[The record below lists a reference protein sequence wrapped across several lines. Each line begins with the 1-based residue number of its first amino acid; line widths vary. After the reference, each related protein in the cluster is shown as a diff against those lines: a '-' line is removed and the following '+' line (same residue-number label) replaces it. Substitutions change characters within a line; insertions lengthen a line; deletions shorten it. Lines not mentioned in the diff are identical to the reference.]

1 MPEHAIITG
10 GSSGI
15 GLATA
20 KLLASRGVSV
30 SLIARDPGKLASAR
44 AGIEA
49 QGNGAGRVQTFS
61 ANVCNAPELKDAI
74 DRAAASFGA
83 PSWAVS
89 SAGIVIPGTFTTQ
102 SLSDHESQWR
112 TNYVGSL
119 NFAHLM
125 LPHLHAAD
133 KPKLVFISSGAAYL
147 GLYGY
152 SSYGPTKFAVKGL
165 AESLSAE
172 LKSRNVSV
180 TVAFPGDTDTPQLRA
195 ELPKRPVVTA
205 RLAGNGVMSAESVA
219 SGIVAAAERGDLE
232 VTFGLKLRLL
242 SRTHSMIAP
251 LFRSYQNWLVRR
263 FGEPS

>member
-1 MPEHAIITG
+1 MRDHAIITG

-20 KLLASRGVSV
+20 KLLASRGVAV
-30 SLIARDPGKLASAR
+30 SLIARNQGKLEAAR
-44 AGIEA
+44 EGILS
-49 QGNGAGRVQTFS
+49 QVNGAGAVQVFS
-61 ANVCNAPELKDAI
+61 ANVCNAAELKDAI
-74 DRAAASFGA
+74 DAAAASFGV
-83 PSWAVS
+83 PSWAIS
-89 SAGIVIPGTFTTQ
+89 SAGMVIPGTFITQ
-102 SLSDHESQWR
+102 SLGDHESQWR

-119 NFAHLM
+119 NFAHLV
-125 LPHLHAAD
+125 LPHLETAG

-195 ELPKRPVVTA
+195 ELPKRPAVTSK
-205 RLAGNGVMSAESVA
+205 LAGGGVMSAESVA
-219 SGIVAAAERGDLE
+219 RGIVAAAERGDLE
-232 VTFGLKLRLL
+232 VTFGWKLRLL

-251 LFRSYQNWLVRR
+251 LFRTYQDWLVRR
-263 FGEPS
+263 YGEPS

>member
-1 MPEHAIITG
+1 MREHAIITG

-20 KLLASRGVSV
+20 RLLASRGIAV
-30 SLIARDPGKLASAR
+30 SLIARNPGKLAAAR
-44 AGIEA
+44 DGIMS
-49 QGNGAGRVQTFS
+49 QGNGVGEVQIFS
-61 ANVCNAPELKDAI
+61 ANVCNAAELKEAI
-74 DRAAASFGA
+74 SAATASFGT

-89 SAGIVIPGTFTTQ
+89 SAGMVIPGTFTSQ
-102 SLSDHESQWR
+102 SLDDHESQWR

-119 NFAHLM
+119 NFAHLV
-125 LPHLHAAD
+125 LPHLVAAGR
-133 KPKLVFISSGAAYL
+133 PKLVFISSGAAYL

-195 ELPKRPVVTA
+195 ELPNRPVVTSK
-205 RLAGNGVMSAESVA
+205 LAGGDVMSADRVA
-219 SGIVAAAERGDLE
+219 KGIVAAAERGDLE
-232 VTFGLKLRLL
+232 VTFGWKLRLL

-251 LFRSYQNWLVRR
+251 VFRSYQNWLVRR

>member
-1 MPEHAIITG
+1 MREHAIITG

-20 KLLASRGVSV
+20 QLLASRGMAV
-30 SLIARDPGKLASAR
+30 SLIARNPGKLAAAR
-44 AGIEA
+44 DGILS
-49 QGNGAGRVQTFS
+49 QGNGVGKVQTFS
-61 ANVCNAPELKDAI
+61 ANVCNAAELKEAI
-74 DRAAASFGA
+74 EAAAATFGT

-89 SAGIVIPGTFTTQ
+89 SAGMVIPGTFTSQ
-102 SLSDHESQWR
+102 SLDDHESQWR

-119 NFAHLM
+119 NFAHLV
-125 LPHLHAAD
+125 LPHLVVAG

-195 ELPKRPVVTA
+195 ELPKRPAVTSK
-205 RLAGNGVMSAESVA
+205 LAGGGILSADRVA
-219 SGIVAAAERGDLE
+219 KGIVAAAERGDLE
-232 VTFGLKLRLL
+232 VTFGWKLRLL

-251 LFRSYQNWLVRR
+251 LFRTYQDWLVRR
-263 FGEPS
+263 FGESS

>member
-1 MPEHAIITG
+1 MREHAIITG

-20 KLLASRGVSV
+20 RLLASRGIAV
-30 SLIARDPGKLASAR
+30 SLIARNQGKLAA
-44 AGIEA
+44 AQDGILS
-49 QGNGAGRVQTFS
+49 QGNGVGEVQTFS
-61 ANVCNAPELKDAI
+61 ANVCNATELKEAI
-74 DRAAASFGA
+74 DAAAARFGA

-89 SAGIVIPGTFTTQ
+89 SAGMVIPGTFASQ
-102 SLSDHESQWR
+102 SLEDHESQWR
-112 TNYVGSL
+112 TNYLGSL
-119 NFAHLM
+119 NFAHLV
-125 LPHLHAAD
+125 LPHLAAAG

-152 SSYGPTKFAVKGL
+152 SSYGPSKFAVKGL

-195 ELPKRPVVTA
+195 ELPKRPAVTSK
-205 RLAGNGVMSAESVA
+205 LAGRGVMSADSVA
-219 SGIVAAAERGDLE
+219 RGIVAAAERGDLE

-251 LFRSYQNWLVRR
+251 LFRSYQDWLVRR